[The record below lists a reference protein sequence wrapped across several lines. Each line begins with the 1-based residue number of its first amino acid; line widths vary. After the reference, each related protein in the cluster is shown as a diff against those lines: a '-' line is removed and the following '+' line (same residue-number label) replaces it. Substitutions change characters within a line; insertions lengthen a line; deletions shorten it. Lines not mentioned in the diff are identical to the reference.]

1 MSLEYPAL
9 SVLPLPPP
17 PEPPARNSRS
27 PPGGGR
33 VLHQIPREFG
43 GQPSLANVSDQVIW
57 EAGVAP
63 ECQARSVG
71 RERPPPRT
79 LGVVQVFWCLPSPAI
94 QGEGPGGRFSER
106 SKISSRIHPGVAL
119 SLMCCCISGAAWL
132 LGDESQFKIWRGLF
146 KEEEAWKTP
155 WATPR
160 NVIRTTLTSL

>member
-1 MSLEYPAL
+1 M
-9 SVLPLPPP
+9 LPLPPP

-27 PPGGGR
+27 PPGGGGR
-33 VLHQIPREFG
+33 LLYQIPRKFG

>member
-1 MSLEYPAL
+1 M
-9 SVLPLPPP
+9 LPLPPP
-17 PEPPARNSRS
+17 LPNRPLET
-27 PPGGGR
+27 PGLRLGGEVAAPNPSQVR
-33 VLHQIPREFG
+33 GG

-160 NVIRTTLTSL
+160 NVIRTTLTIL

>member
-1 MSLEYPAL
+1 M
-9 SVLPLPPP
+9 LPLPPP
-17 PEPPARNSRS
+17 SSRTARSKL
-27 PPGGGR
+27 PVAAWGGGEVAAPNPSQVR
-33 VLHQIPREFG
+33 GG
-43 GQPSLANVSDQVIW
+43 GQPSLANVSNQVIW
-57 EAGVAP
+57 EAGVTP